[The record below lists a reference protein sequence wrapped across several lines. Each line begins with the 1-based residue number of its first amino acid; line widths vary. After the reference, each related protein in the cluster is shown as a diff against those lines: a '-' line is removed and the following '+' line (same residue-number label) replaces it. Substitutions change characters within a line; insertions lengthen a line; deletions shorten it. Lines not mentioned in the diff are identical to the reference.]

1 MGIGGED
8 SDKDGVNVTGTGYGV
23 QGSRAVGVVIWEK
36 YMVGYG
42 GYDKFTRGIPSFC
55 IKKDCGNYGAAYDER
70 RVVVAPGG

>member
-1 MGIGGED
+1 
-8 SDKDGVNVTGTGYGV
+8 
-23 QGSRAVGVVIWEK
+23 
-36 YMVGYG
+36 MVGYG